1 MDMASLLNGAEAPAS
16 SDETNRPEIRSDA
29 GSAEAGRAWSVSP
42 VSGAGAPAGGKSLL
56 GRFGSADPQTRKS
69 LFRR

>member
-1 MDMASLLNGAEAPAS
+1 MDMASLSNGAETPAS
-16 SDETNRPEIRSDA
+16 SDETYRPEIRADA
-29 GSAEAGRAWSVSP
+29 GSAEAGRAWRAAP
-42 VSGAGAPAGGKSLL
+42 ASGAGASGGSKSLL